1 MGSAVDALLACF
13 LHCSMMILAFFK
25 AVRESLRLA
34 FTPGLGVKGRVAVV
48 APRAGGLD
56 EPATTPNVVASPKT
70 PRPKI
75 SAARDTR

>member
-34 FTPGLGVKGRVAVV
+34 FTPGLGVKGRGAVV

-56 EPATTPNVVASPKT
+56 EPGHNTKRCGRSKNTAP
-70 PRPKI
+70 
-75 SAARDTR
+75 